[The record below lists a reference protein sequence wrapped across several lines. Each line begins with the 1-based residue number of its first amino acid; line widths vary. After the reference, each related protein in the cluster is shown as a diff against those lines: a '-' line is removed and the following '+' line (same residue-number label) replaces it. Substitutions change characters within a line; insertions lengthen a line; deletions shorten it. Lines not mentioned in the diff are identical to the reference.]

1 MPAVVA
7 ITDNFDM
14 VTVEKWQGEG
24 CKPGSS
30 VPGCFGGTG
39 NTDKKI
45 IGACAQLKK
54 LKPSPPCIM
63 YHDTN
68 TVWDCA
74 DAGPPGF
81 CSGRG
86 LDNVAYDGA
95 VQANSNPSKFLLH
108 QPNGSLYVSSYVHA
122 HVIDFRK
129 KAGTALWVETCTN
142 ATATGMVDGCF
153 ADFCSWG
160 LDDKQP
166 GFSTAHNAAVNAL
179 STAMG
184 PTGLAIGTNCQHS
197 YKGGGNLANWSSPS
211 GVVMEGFSNYVVRLR
226 HAAGFQQHNTLA
238 RATARADSFRQQV
251 VLGPRQTER
260 ILREL

>member
-1 MPAVVA
+1 M
-7 ITDNFDM
+7 
-14 VTVEKWQGEG
+14 
-24 CKPGSS
+24 S
-30 VPGCFGGTG
+30 
-39 NTDKKI
+39 
-45 IGACAQLKK
+45 
-54 LKPSPPCIM
+54 
-63 YHDTN
+63 
-68 TVWDCA
+68 
-74 DAGPPGF
+74 
-81 CSGRG
+81 RG
-86 LDNVAYDGA
+86 VG
-95 VQANSNPSKFLLH
+95 
-108 QPNGSLYVSSYVHA
+108 
-122 HVIDFRK
+122 
-129 KAGTALWVETCTN
+129 LWIETCTN
-142 ATATGMVDGCF
+142 TTATGMVDGCF

-251 VLGPRQTER
+251 VLGPRQNER